1 MKVKGLSPPPF
12 SHLEQVSLEAWPESW
27 SEAKVAN
34 LDGHVLVYE
43 HVAQLQVSVQHLLKM
58 HVSKQGQLQYQLAH
72 QQHFK

>member
-1 MKVKGLSPPPF
+1 MKVKGLSPPL

-58 HVSKQGQLQYQLAH
+58 HVSIQQGEIHNQ
-72 QQHFK
+72 